1 MFIDQENKFVFVA
14 VPKTATST
22 IHNIF
27 NQSESLR
34 RYDSYHPHFQE
45 QYHYPISE
53 ILKLNPEAVDYY
65 KFGFCRNPWDRM
77 VSSWIEFTQAV
88 DHLNT
93 WSKDLPNEFKDF
105 EDFILRFSDTQWANE
120 IHFHPSSWYLYDLE
134 HNPVNFIGRYENFA
148 SDFRKVVDQLELNVS
163 TESMPQIR
171 KTNRDKNYQKY
182 YTNQKMIDSVES
194 FFKDDIENFG
204 YSF

>member
-1 MFIDQENKFVFVA
+1 MFIDPNHKFVFVA
-14 VPKTATST
+14 VPKTATSS

-27 NQSESLR
+27 NQINSLR

-45 QYHYPISE
+45 QYHFPLSE
-53 ILKLNPEAVDYY
+53 ILKLNPEIIDYY

-77 VSSWIEFTQAV
+77 ISSWIEFTTAV

-93 WSKDLPNEFKDF
+93 WSANLPNDFKDF
-105 EDFILRFSDTQWANE
+105 GDFILRFSDTSWSEE
-120 IHFHPSSWYLYDLE
+120 IHFQPSSWYLYANDGS
-134 HNPVNFIGRYENFA
+134 PVDFIGRYENFS
-148 SDFRKVVDQLELNVS
+148 SDFEKVIGELNLNIQVDQL
-163 TESMPQIR
+163 PQTR

-182 YTNQKMIDSVES
+182 YTNQKMIDSISS

-204 YSF
+204 YTF